1 MDTRASGES
10 RMSDNPNIQEAKKSL
25 KHHIKFLESL
35 KDHITK
41 KEEPM
46 LSRAMWATWC
56 LHRYINDQLV
66 HDIEK
71 AMKENKE

>member
-1 MDTRASGES
+1 
-10 RMSDNPNIQEAKKSL
+10 MSENPNIQEAKKSL
-25 KHHIKFLESL
+25 KAHIKFLESL
-35 KDHITK
+35 KENITK

-71 AMKENKE
+71 VMKENKP

>member
-1 MDTRASGES
+1 
-10 RMSDNPNIQEAKKSL
+10 MSENPNIQEAKKSL

-56 LHRYINDQLV
+56 QLV
-66 HDIEK
+66 NDIEK
-71 AMKENKE
+71 AMKENKS